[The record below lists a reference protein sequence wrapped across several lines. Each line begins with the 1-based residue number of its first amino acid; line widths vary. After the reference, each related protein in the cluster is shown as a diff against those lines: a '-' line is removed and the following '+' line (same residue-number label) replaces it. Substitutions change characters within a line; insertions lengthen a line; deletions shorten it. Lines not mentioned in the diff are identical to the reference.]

1 MELSAFFDHIGTDAA
16 LADLPPQQTEAII
29 TLLAAVMHAD
39 RKVTVLERSEFG
51 DLVARLPFYDDKAR
65 LTAEIEAAIATNS
78 RTDDASRRALVDA
91 VAIHVQAPAVR
102 QAAYRMAVAMSM
114 ADLEM
119 QPEEA
124 QLLGWLATAFGLD
137 AAYTA
142 KVHAEFA

>member
-1 MELSAFFDHIGTDAA
+1 MELSAFFDHIGTDTG
-16 LADLPPQQTEAII
+16 LVDLPPQQTEAII

-39 RKVTVLERSEFG
+39 RKVTVLERSEFA

-65 LTAEIEAAIATNS
+65 LTAEIDAAMATNA

-91 VAIHVQAPAVR
+91 VAIHVQTPAVR
-102 QAAYRMAVAMSM
+102 QTAYRMAVALSM

-124 QLLGWLATAFGLD
+124 RLLGWLATAFGLD
-137 AAYTA
+137 SAFTA